1 MALEIGTEAP
11 DFTLTEDTGEQF
23 TLSSLRGTPVYL
35 NFFPAAFSPVCTGWF
50 TPIVGDA
57 AAFEGARV
65 VGVSVDAWRSLE
77 AWKAHLGADDITFC
91 ADFHPKGEVA
101 RLYDVYVEDYGVAG
115 RCTFVIDPNGVI
127 VDVDQVHPLK
137 HPDAD
142 RLIAA
147 LGACKS

>member
-11 DFTLTEDTGEQF
+11 DFTLIEDTGEQF

-50 TPIVGDA
+50 EPIVNDST
-57 AAFEGARV
+57 AFEGAKV
-65 VGVSVDAWRSLE
+65 VGVSVDARRSLE
-77 AWKAHLGADDITFC
+77 AFKAQLGADAVTFC

-101 RLYDVYVEDYGVAG
+101 RLYDVYLDEAGVAG
-115 RCTFVIDPNGVI
+115 RCTFVIDADGVI
-127 VDVDQVHPLK
+127 VDVDQVHPLE

-142 RLIAA
+142 RLIAS
-147 LGACKS
+147 LGACKA